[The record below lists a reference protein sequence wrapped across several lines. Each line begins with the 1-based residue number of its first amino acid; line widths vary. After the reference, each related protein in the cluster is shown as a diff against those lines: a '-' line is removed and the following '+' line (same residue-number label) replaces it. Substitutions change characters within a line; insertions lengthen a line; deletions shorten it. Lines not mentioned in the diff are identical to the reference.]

1 MVRKSTLEEKNKAMA
16 DLYLTL
22 KPKTFKATVQ
32 ALIKLRDADKEGF
45 DRVLELFDENKRW
58 VPPRHTLIDI
68 YRKRYIDKDALNNL
82 LSFMLVQYWDDQ
94 DFYQG
99 GYHKHRLPV
108 QRLGERD
115 ENFMQRY
122 NSVYSQMMND
132 MLDVLKK
139 LKYYETFDSSRII
152 ELKN

>member
-1 MVRKSTLEEKNKAMA
+1 MEEKNKAIA

-22 KPKTFKATVQ
+22 KPKTFEATVQ

-108 QRLGERD
+108 QSLDERD
-115 ENFMQRY
+115 DNFLLRY
-122 NSVYSQMMND
+122 NFAYGQMMTD
-132 MLDVLKK
+132 MQDVLTK
-139 LKYYETFDSSRII
+139 LNYFDTT
-152 ELKN
+152 

>member
-1 MVRKSTLEEKNKAMA
+1 MSNQNIFFMIRKSTLEEKNKAIA

-22 KPKTFKATVQ
+22 KPKTFEATVQ

-108 QRLGERD
+108 QSLDERD
-115 ENFMQRY
+115 DNFLLRY
-122 NSVYSQMMND
+122 NFAYGQMMTD
-132 MLDVLKK
+132 MQDVLTK
-139 LKYYETFDSSRII
+139 LNYYDTI
-152 ELKN
+152 

>member
-1 MVRKSTLEEKNKAMA
+1 MIRKSTLEEKNMAIA

-22 KPKTFKATVQ
+22 KPKTFEATVQ

-45 DRVLELFDENKRW
+45 DLVLELFDENKRW

-68 YRKRYIDKDALNNL
+68 YRKRYIDKDSLNNL

-108 QRLGERD
+108 QSLD
-115 ENFMQRY
+115 ECDDDFLLRY
-122 NSVYSQMMND
+122 NFVYGQMMTD
-132 MLDVLKK
+132 MQDVLTK
-139 LKYYETFDSSRII
+139 LNYFDTI
-152 ELKN
+152 

>member
-1 MVRKSTLEEKNKAMA
+1 MIRKSTLEEKNKAIA

-22 KPKTFKATVQ
+22 KPKTFEATVQ

-108 QRLGERD
+108 QSLDERD
-115 ENFMQRY
+115 DDFLLRY
-122 NSVYSQMMND
+122 NFAYGQMMTD
-132 MLDVLKK
+132 MQDVLTK
-139 LKYYETFDSSRII
+139 LKYYDTI
-152 ELKN
+152 

>member
-1 MVRKSTLEEKNKAMA
+1 MIRKSTLEEKNKAIA

-22 KPKTFKATVQ
+22 KPKTFEATVQ
-32 ALIKLRDADKEGF
+32 TLIKLRDADKEGF
-45 DRVLELFDENKRW
+45 DLVLELFDENKRW

-108 QRLGERD
+108 QSLDERD
-115 ENFMQRY
+115 DNFLLRY
-122 NSVYSQMMND
+122 NFAYGQMTTD
-132 MLDVLKK
+132 MQDVLTK
-139 LKYYETFDSSRII
+139 LNYYDTI
-152 ELKN
+152 